1 MERERIYI
9 LCMLFI
15 FLIYSYVFGNH
26 NSFANIL
33 ISLAAIGCLYT
44 ILSMLQVYKK
54 KDKEDN
60 FEDIIVSDMKQKL
73 LIDQSISWLEHDDF
87 LSNVVTDLYPIA
99 RYDIEILKSVIL
111 DMNKFLKIYYTSMSS
126 KDNKVLLYKTIT
138 KNQSTIQSLEDKKT
152 DILDELMNLVYVLPH
167 RLFYN
172 DINVPEVS
180 YIIKDYF
187 DKKINLLSVKVK
199 MKQSKIAS
207 ASL

>member
-73 LIDQSISWLEHDDF
+73 LIDQSISWLEHDYF

-99 RYDIEILKSVIL
+99 RYDIEILK
-111 DMNKFLKIYYTSMSS
+111 
-126 KDNKVLLYKTIT
+126 
-138 KNQSTIQSLEDKKT
+138 
-152 DILDELMNLVYVLPH
+152 
-167 RLFYN
+167 
-172 DINVPEVS
+172 
-180 YIIKDYF
+180 
-187 DKKINLLSVKVK
+187 
-199 MKQSKIAS
+199 
-207 ASL
+207 